1 MSGKSEAANPNVRRM
16 RLRVFSVL
24 SGSTSRRRFLTKQ
37 EKIKRLEEYAEELKK
52 ENAAVEDKIKEMK
65 S

>member
-1 MSGKSEAANPNVRRM
+1 MCCHGQPH
-16 RLRVFSVL
+16 
-24 SGSTSRRRFLTKQ
+24 GRRFLTKQ

-52 ENAAVEDKIKEMK
+52 EMAAVEEKINEMK

>member
-1 MSGKSEAANPNVRRM
+1 MCCHGQPH
-16 RLRVFSVL
+16 
-24 SGSTSRRRFLTKQ
+24 GRRFLTKQ

-52 ENAAVEDKIKEMK
+52 EMAAVEEKIKEMK

>member
-1 MSGKSEAANPNVRRM
+1 MCCHGQPH
-16 RLRVFSVL
+16 
-24 SGSTSRRRFLTKQ
+24 GRRFLTKQ

-52 ENAAVEDKIKEMK
+52 EMVAVEEKINEMK

>member
-1 MSGKSEAANPNVRRM
+1 MCGECDCEMMGCHGEFHGRRI
-16 RLRVFSVL
+16 
-24 SGSTSRRRFLTKQ
+24 LTKA

-52 ENAAVEDKIKEMK
+52 EMVAVEERIKEMK

>member
-1 MSGKSEAANPNVRRM
+1 M
-16 RLRVFSVL
+16 LL
-24 SGSTSRRRFLTKQ
+24 GSTSWKTFLTKQ